1 MREIETQQFFTD
13 NGLQDIA
20 VNQCTVCLVIIIRQA
35 DDFFSALM
43 GNNQI

>member
-13 NGLQDIA
+13 NGLQNIA
-20 VNQCTVCLVIIIRQA
+20 VNQCTVRLVIIIRQA